1 MGAGRLARQA
11 STASVLREGGSLMT
25 AGNVLRAESRSRDGE
40 NKTEFDL
47 TIIENEDE
55 VGEGKDEHGESVRY
69 DGRD

>member
-1 MGAGRLARQA
+1 
-11 STASVLREGGSLMT
+11 MT

-40 NKTEFDL
+40 NKTEFDF
-47 TIIENEDE
+47 TIIENEDK